1 MRVNSDSRFNA
12 RGLWLRVMLP
22 LAVIASTVLM
32 ACAGERIVE
41 VTVQTEIIRTV
52 EVEVPVEVEREV
64 VREVQVEVPIEVEK
78 EVIREIEVEKPIE
91 VVKEVVRTVEVE
103 KEVAVEVEVVKEVE
117 VVREVEIV
125 KEVEVEV
132 EKEVEVVKE
141 VEVEVVKE
149 VEKEVQVE
157 VVVTAT
163 PVLPPT
169 ATPVPAATDA
179 PPSLQA
185 AGELVWAIG
194 DSQRNWSGFNAGN
207 LCCASKALSV
217 VETLFKPIGTNIAE
231 NLLAESF
238 EFDPDLTYVDV
249 KLRQG
254 VTFHKNFGPL
264 TAEDVAWSTN
274 DTNPNLSST
283 LGSGQT
289 SVTDGS
295 GTWAGFLGSNPSEAL
310 DDQTVRIRWENFDPR
325 WDTWFF
331 GQDGLG
337 AGIVSKRAFDEMGK
351 DWNNDN
357 IVGTGPF
364 EFTNWIR
371 GDRTEY
377 TALSEHWRA
386 VPEISKITRV
396 SVPDESV
403 RIVML
408 QNGEADIAEIGTS
421 NIPTVERFGMV
432 RNGSGTARMV
442 TVMFAGNL
450 WETNHPTTGDP
461 LEIVTY
467 THDLPWLGNPHKPD
481 DGNNPAGM
489 DDMEQ
494 ARLVRQAL
502 AVSIDRELINEA
514 IIGGVGWPVEIPY
527 FDINHPDW
535 EGDRWGVG
543 YDPAMAES
551 LLDQAGFPRGSNG
564 TRFKIAM
571 FAWPVGHFFGDI
583 GDAVAQFWEEVGVDV
598 DVLHYEYTVFRPT
611 LVGRSATQ
619 AWTDTGPLENFATTP
634 WDFPRGIQMSAI
646 ARGGKSHGIEIPEAT
661 TNYKNVSAEPDRA
674 ARIDLNKGF
683 ADFLRHWMPGFGVV
697 AVPSLIV
704 YNPNAIG
711 SWDMEPGLRQ
721 AINSPEKITLP

>member
-1 MRVNSDSRFNA
+1 MVTS
-12 RGLWLRVMLP
+12 
-22 LAVIASTVLM
+22 LAAIASVALF
-32 ACAGERIVE
+32 ACGGERIVE

-64 VREVQVEVPIEVEK
+64 IREVEREVPV
-78 EVIREIEVEKPIE
+78 E
-91 VVKEVVRTVEVE
+91 VVKEVVREVE
-103 KEVAVEVEVVKEVE
+103 KEVAVEV
-117 VVREVEIV
+117 VREVV
-125 KEVEVEV
+125 QTVEV
-132 EKEVEVVKE
+132 EKEVP
-141 VEVEVVKE
+141 VEVVKE
-149 VEKEVQVE
+149 VIKEVEKEVAVEVVKEVQVE

-163 PVLPPT
+163 AVLPPT
-169 ATPVPAATDA
+169 ATPVPAASAA
-179 PPSLQA
+179 PPSRQA
-185 AGELVWAIG
+185 AGELIWAIG

-207 LCCASKALSV
+207 LCCGAKALSV
-217 VETLFKPIGTNIAE
+217 VETLFKPVGTNIAE

-238 EFDPDLTYVDV
+238 EFDSDLTYVDV
-249 KLRQG
+249 KVRQG
-254 VTFHKNFGPL
+254 VEFHKGFGPL
-264 TAEDVAWSTN
+264 TAEDIAWSTN
-274 DTNPNLSST
+274 DTNPNLSNE

-295 GTWAGFLGSNPSEAL
+295 GTWAGFLGANPSEAI

-337 AGIVSKRAFDEMGK
+337 AGVVSKRAFDEMGK

-364 EFTNWIR
+364 EFTNWVR

-377 TALSEHWRA
+377 TALSEHWRM
-386 VPEISKITRV
+386 VPEIAKITRV

-467 THDLPWLGNPHKPD
+467 THDLPWLGNPHSPE

-502 AVSIDRELINEA
+502 ALAVDRQLINEA
-514 IIGGVGWPVEIPY
+514 VIGGVGWPVEIPY

-535 EGDRWGVG
+535 EQNRWGVG
-543 YDPAMAES
+543 YDPAMAET
-551 LLDQAGFPRGSNG
+551 LLDQAGFPRGGDGN
-564 TRFKIAM
+564 RFKIAM

-661 TNYKNVSAEPDRA
+661 ANYRDVSAEPDRA
-674 ARIDLNKGF
+674 TRIALNKAF

-704 YNPNAIG
+704 YNPNSIG

>member
-1 MRVNSDSRFNA
+1 MNTSSESRA
-12 RGLWLRVMLP
+12 RTRSLWLRVMLP
-22 LAVIASTVLM
+22 LTLIASIALL
-32 ACAGERIVE
+32 ACGSERIVE

-52 EVEVPVEVEREV
+52 EVEVPVE
-64 VREVQVEVPIEVEK
+64 IEK
-78 EVIREIEVEKPIE
+78 EVIREVEVEVP
-91 VVKEVVRTVEVE
+91 VVVE
-103 KEVAVEVEVVKEVE
+103 KEVEVAGETVIQTVVVEKEVQVAGETVIQTVVVEKEVEVEVVKEV
-117 VVREVEIV
+117 
-125 KEVEVEV
+125 
-132 EKEVEVVKE
+132 
-141 VEVEVVKE
+141 E

-179 PPSLQA
+179 PPSRQA
-185 AGELVWAIG
+185 PGELVWAIG

-207 LCCASKALSV
+207 LCCAAKALSV
-217 VETLFKPIGTNIAE
+217 VETLFKPVGTNIAD

-238 EFDPDLTYVDV
+238 EFDSDLTYVDV
-249 KLRQG
+249 KVRQG
-254 VTFHKNFGPL
+254 VEFHKGFGPL

-274 DTNPNLSST
+274 DTNPNLSNE

-295 GTWAGFLGSNPSEAL
+295 GTWAGFLGSNPSEAI
-310 DDQTVRIRWENFDPR
+310 DESTVRIRWENFDPR

-337 AGIVSKRAFDEMGK
+337 AGIVSKKSFDEMGK

-364 EFTNWIR
+364 EFTNWVR

-377 TALSEHWRA
+377 TALSSHWRQA
-386 VPEISKITRV
+386 AQISKITRV

-408 QNGEADIAEIGTS
+408 QNGEADIAEVGTS

-489 DDMEQ
+489 NDMDQ
-494 ARLVRQAL
+494 ARLVRTAL
-502 AVSIDRELINEA
+502 AMSIDRQLINEA
-514 IIGGVGWPVEIPY
+514 VIGGVGWPVEIPY

-535 EGDRWGVG
+535 EQDRWGVG
-543 YDPAMAES
+543 YDPDMAEA
-551 LLDQAGFPRGSNG
+551 LLDEAGFPRGSDGN
-564 TRFKIAM
+564 RFKIAM

-583 GDAVAQFWEEVGVDV
+583 GDAVAQFWEDVGVDV

-661 TNYKNVSAEPDRA
+661 ENYKAVSAEPDRA
-674 ARIDLNKGF
+674 ARIELNKGF

-704 YNPNAIG
+704 YNPNSIG

>member
-1 MRVNSDSRFNA
+1 
-12 RGLWLRVMLP
+12 MLSS
-22 LAVIASTVLM
+22 LAAIASFAIF
-32 ACAGERIVE
+32 ACGGERIVE
-41 VTVQTEIIRTV
+41 VTVQTEVIRTV

-64 VREVQVEVPIEVEK
+64 VREVEVEVPV
-78 EVIREIEVEKPIE
+78 E
-91 VVKEVVRTVEVE
+91 VVKEVVREVEKEVPVEVVKEVVQTVEVE
-103 KEVAVEVEVVKEVE
+103 KEVAVEVVKEV
-117 VVREVEIV
+117 I
-125 KEVEVEV
+125 KEV
-132 EKEVEVVKE
+132 EKEVA
-141 VEVEVVKE
+141 VEVV
-149 VEKEVQVE
+149 KEVQVE

-179 PPSLQA
+179 PPSRQA
-185 AGELVWAIG
+185 PGELVWAIG

-207 LCCASKALSV
+207 LCCGAKSLSV
-217 VETLFKPIGTNIAE
+217 VETLFKPVGTNIAE

-238 EFDPDLTYVDV
+238 EFDSDLTYVDV
-249 KLRQG
+249 KVRQG
-254 VTFHKNFGPL
+254 VEFHKGFGSL
-264 TAEDVAWSTN
+264 TAEDIAWSTN
-274 DTNPNLSST
+274 DTNPNLSNE

-295 GTWAGFLGSNPSEAL
+295 GTWAGFLGANPSEAI

-337 AGIVSKRAFDEMGK
+337 AGIVSKRAFEEMGK

-364 EFTNWIR
+364 EFTNWVR

-386 VPEISKITRV
+386 VPEIAKITRV

-502 AVSIDRELINEA
+502 AMAIDRQLINEA
-514 IIGGVGWPVEIPY
+514 VIGGVGWPVEIPY

-535 EGDRWGVG
+535 EQNRWGVG
-543 YDPAMAES
+543 YDPAMAEA
-551 LLDQAGFPRGSNG
+551 LLDQAGFPRGGNG

-661 TNYKNVSAEPDRA
+661 ANYKNVSAEPDRA
-674 ARIDLNKGF
+674 SRINLNKDF

>member
-1 MRVNSDSRFNA
+1 MKINSESRA
-12 RGLWLRVMLP
+12 RSRSLWLRVMLP
-22 LAVIASTVLM
+22 LTMIASIALL
-32 ACAGERIVE
+32 ACGGERIVE

-52 EVEVPVEVEREV
+52 EVEVPVEVQKEVIREV
-64 VREVQVEVPIEVEK
+64 EIEVPIEIEK
-78 EVIREIEVEKPIE
+78 EVIREVEKEVPVEIVKEIEVI
-91 VVKEVVRTVEVE
+91 R
-103 KEVAVEVEVVKEVE
+103 EVAVEVVK
-117 VVREVEIV
+117 
-125 KEVEVEV
+125 EVEV
-132 EKEVEVVKE
+132 EKEVEVIKE
-141 VEVEVVKE
+141 VE

-163 PVLPPT
+163 AVLPPT
-169 ATPVPAATDA
+169 ATPVPAASDA
-179 PPSLQA
+179 PPSRQA
-185 AGELVWAIG
+185 AGELVWAIA

-207 LCCASKALSV
+207 LCCAAKALSV
-217 VETLFKPIGTNIAE
+217 VETLFKPVGTNIAD

-238 EFDPDLTYVDV
+238 EFDSDLTYVDV
-249 KLRQG
+249 KVRQG
-254 VTFHKNFGPL
+254 VEFHKGFGPL

-274 DTNPNLSST
+274 DTNPNLSNE

-310 DDQTVRIRWENFDPR
+310 DDSTVRIRWENFDPR

-337 AGIVSKRAFDEMGK
+337 AGIVSKNAFTEMGK

-364 EFTNWIR
+364 EFTSWTR

-377 TALSEHWRA
+377 TALPSHWRQA
-386 VPEISKITRV
+386 AQIAKITRI

-408 QNGEADIAEIGTS
+408 QNGEADIAEVGTS

-450 WETNHPTTGDP
+450 WETNHPTTGDA

-489 DDMEQ
+489 NDMDQ
-494 ARLVRQAL
+494 ARLVRTAL
-502 AVSIDRELINEA
+502 AMSIDRDLINEA
-514 IIGGVGWPVEIPY
+514 VIGGVGWPVEIPY

-535 EGDRWGVG
+535 DQERWGVG
-543 YDPAMAES
+543 YDPDMAEA
-551 LLDQAGFPRGSNG
+551 LLDQAGYPRGADGN
-564 TRFKIAM
+564 RFKIAM
-571 FAWPVGHFFGDI
+571 FAWPVGHFYGDI
-583 GDAVAQFWEEVGVDV
+583 GDAIAQFWEEIGVDV

-634 WDFPRGIQMSAI
+634 WDFPRGIQMSVI
-646 ARGGKSHGIEIPEAT
+646 ARGGKSHGLEFPEAT
-661 TNYKNVSAEPDRA
+661 ANYKAVSAEPDRA
-674 ARIDLNKGF
+674 ARIELNKGF
-683 ADFLRHWMPGFGVV
+683 ADFLRHWLPGFGVV
-697 AVPSLIV
+697 AAPSLIV
-704 YNPNAIG
+704 YNPNSIG

>member
-1 MRVNSDSRFNA
+1 MKIYSEAKA
-12 RGLWLRVMLP
+12 RSHSLWLRVMLP
-22 LAVIASTVLM
+22 LTLIASIALL
-32 ACAGERIVE
+32 ACGGERIVE

-52 EVEVPVEVEREV
+52 EVEVPVEVQKEVIREV
-64 VREVQVEVPIEVEK
+64 EVEVPIEVEK
-78 EVIREIEVEKPIE
+78 EVIRE
-91 VVKEVVRTVEVE
+91 VE
-103 KEVAVEVEVVKEVE
+103 KEVPVEVVKEVE
-117 VVREVEIV
+117 VIREVAVEV
-125 KEVEVEV
+125 EKVVEKEVEVEV
-132 EKEVEVVKE
+132 IKEV
-141 VEVEVVKE
+141 E

-179 PPSLQA
+179 PPSRQA

-207 LCCASKALSV
+207 LCCAAKALSV
-217 VETLFKPIGTNIAE
+217 VETLFKPVGTNIAD

-238 EFDPDLTYVDV
+238 QFDSDLTYVDV
-249 KLRQG
+249 KVRQG
-254 VTFHKNFGPL
+254 VEFHKGFGPL

-274 DTNPNLSST
+274 DTNPNLSNE

-310 DDQTVRIRWENFDPR
+310 DDSTVRIRWENFDPR

-337 AGIVSKRAFDEMGK
+337 AGIVSKKAFDEMGK

-377 TALSEHWRA
+377 TALPSHWRQA
-386 VPEISKITRV
+386 AQISKITRV

-408 QNGEADIAEIGTS
+408 QNGEADIAEVGTS

-489 DDMEQ
+489 TDMDQ
-494 ARLVRQAL
+494 ARLVRTAL
-502 AVSIDRELINEA
+502 AMSVDRQLINEA
-514 IIGGVGWPVEIPY
+514 VIGGVGWPVEIPY

-535 EGDRWGVG
+535 DNDRWGVG
-543 YDPAMAES
+543 YDPAMAEA
-551 LLDQAGFPRGSNG
+551 LLDEAGFPRGSNG

-571 FAWPVGHFFGDI
+571 FAWPVGHFYGDI
-583 GDAVAQFWEEVGVDV
+583 GDAIAQFWEEVGVDV

-661 TNYKNVSAEPDRA
+661 ANYKAVSAEPDRA
-674 ARIDLNKGF
+674 ARIELNKGF
-683 ADFLRHWMPGFGVV
+683 ADFLRHWLPGFGVV
-697 AVPSLIV
+697 AAPSLIV
-704 YNPNAIG
+704 YNPNSIG

>member
-1 MRVNSDSRFNA
+1 MSNRPASKVRP
-12 RGLWLRVMLP
+12 RLLWLGMMTS
-22 LAVIASTVLM
+22 LAAIASFALF
-32 ACAGERIVE
+32 ACGSERIVE

-52 EVEVPVEVEREV
+52 EVEVPVEVE
-64 VREVQVEVPIEVEK
+64 K
-78 EVIREIEVEKPIE
+78 EVIREVEREVPVE
-91 VVKEVVRTVEVE
+91 VVKEVVREVE
-103 KEVAVEVEVVKEVE
+103 KEVAVEVVKEV
-117 VVREVEIV
+117 VQT
-125 KEVEVEV
+125 VEVEREV
-132 EKEVEVVKE
+132 PVEVVKE
-141 VEVEVVKE
+141 VIKE
-149 VEKEVQVE
+149 VEKEVAVEVVREVQVE

-163 PVLPPT
+163 AVLPPT
-169 ATPVPAATDA
+169 ATPVPAASAA
-179 PPSLQA
+179 PPSRQA

-207 LCCASKALSV
+207 LCCAAKALSV
-217 VETLFKPIGTNIAE
+217 VETLFKPVGSNIAE

-238 EFDPDLTYVDV
+238 EFDPELTYVDV
-249 KLRQG
+249 KVRQG
-254 VTFHKNFGPL
+254 VEFHKGFGPL
-264 TAEDVAWSTN
+264 TAEDIAWSTN
-274 DTNPNLSST
+274 DTNPNLSNE

-295 GTWAGFLGSNPSEAL
+295 GTWAGFLGANPSEAL
-310 DDQTVRIRWENFDPR
+310 DDETVRIRWENFDPR

-337 AGIVSKRAFDEMGK
+337 AGIVSKNAFDEMGK

-364 EFTNWIR
+364 EFTNWVR

-377 TALSEHWRA
+377 SALSEHWRV

-421 NIPTVERFGMV
+421 NIPTVERFGMT

-467 THDLPWLGNPHKPD
+467 THDLPWLGNPHKPE

-502 AVSIDRELINEA
+502 AMSIDRQLINEA
-514 IIGGVGWPVEIPY
+514 VIGGVGWPVEIPY
-527 FDINHPDW
+527 YDINHPDW
-535 EGDRWGVG
+535 EEDRWSVG
-543 YDPAMAES
+543 YDPDMAEA
-551 LLDQAGFPRGSNG
+551 LLDQAGFPRGGDG

-583 GDAVAQFWEEVGVDV
+583 GDAVAQFWEEIGVDV

-661 TNYKNVSAEPDRA
+661 ENYRAVSAEPDRA
-674 ARIDLNKGF
+674 ARIDLNKEF

>member
-1 MRVNSDSRFNA
+1 MTSKAKSRPYLI
-12 RGLWLRVMLP
+12 GVGILLSLV
-22 LAVIASTVLM
+22 AVASTALF
-32 ACAGERIVE
+32 ACGSERIVE

-52 EVEVPVEVEREV
+52 EVEVPVEVEKQVVREVQVEVPVEVEKEV
-64 VREVQVEVPIEVEK
+64 VREVQVEVP
-78 EVIREIEVEKPIE
+78 
-91 VVKEVVRTVEVE
+91 VEVE
-103 KEVAVEVEVVKEVE
+103 KEV
-117 VVREVEIV
+117 VREVQVEV
-125 KEVEVEV
+125 TRQVEVEVEV
-132 EKEVEVVKE
+132 EKEVI
-141 VEVEVVKE
+141 KE

-157 VVVTAT
+157 VIITAT

-179 PPSLQA
+179 PPSRQA
-185 AGELVWAIG
+185 AGELIWAIG

-207 LCCASKALSV
+207 LCCGAKSLSV
-217 VETLFKPIGTNIAE
+217 VETLFKPVGTNIAA

-238 EFDPDLTYVDV
+238 EFDSDLTYVDV

-254 VTFHKNFGPL
+254 VEFHKDFGPL

-295 GTWAGFLGSNPSEAL
+295 GTWAGFLGSNASEAI
-310 DDQTVRIRWENFDPR
+310 DAQTVRIRWENFDPR

-337 AGIVSKRAFDEMGK
+337 AGIVSKKAFDEMGR

-386 VPEISKITRV
+386 VPQIAKITRV

-450 WETNHPTTGDP
+450 WETNHPTTGEP

-467 THDLPWLGNPHKPD
+467 THDLPWLGNPHKPE
-481 DGNNPAGM
+481 DGNNPDGM

-502 AVSIDRELINEA
+502 AMSIDRQLINEA
-514 IIGGVGWPVEIPY
+514 VIGGVGWPVEIPY

-535 EGDRWGVG
+535 ENDRWGVG
-543 YDPAMAES
+543 YDPDMAEA
-551 LLDQAGFPRGSNG
+551 LLDQAGFPRGSDGN
-564 TRFKIAM
+564 RFKIAM

-661 TNYKNVSAEPDRA
+661 ANYRDVSAEPDRA
-674 ARIDLNKGF
+674 ERIALNKGF

-704 YNPNAIG
+704 YNPNSIG
-711 SWDMEPGLRQ
+711 SWDMEPGLRS
-721 AINSPEKITLP
+721 AINSPENITLP

>member
-1 MRVNSDSRFNA
+1 MILSI
-12 RGLWLRVMLP
+12 RGFALLLLGAASLV
-22 LAVIASTVLM
+22 AV
-32 ACAGERIVE
+32 ACGGERIVE

-52 EVEVPVEVEREV
+52 EVEVPVEVEKEVIREV
-64 VREVQVEVPIEVEK
+64 EREVPIEVEK
-78 EVIREIEVEKPIE
+78 EVVR
-91 VVKEVVRTVEVE
+91 EVVREVEVPVEVE
-103 KEVAVEVEVVKEVE
+103 KEVVREVVKEVP
-117 VVREVEIV
+117 
-125 KEVEVEV
+125 VEV
-132 EKEVEVVKE
+132 EKEVVREVVKE
-141 VEVEVVKE
+141 VE

-179 PPSLQA
+179 PPSRQA
-185 AGELVWAIG
+185 PSELVWAIG

-207 LCCASKALSV
+207 LCCGAKALSV
-217 VETLFKPIGTNIAE
+217 VETLFKPVGTNIAE

-238 EFDPDLTYVDV
+238 EFDSDLTYVDV
-249 KLRQG
+249 RVRQG
-254 VTFHKNFGPL
+254 VEFHKGFGPL
-264 TAEDVAWSTN
+264 TAEDIAWSTN
-274 DTNPNLSST
+274 DTNPNLSNE

-310 DDQTVRIRWENFDPR
+310 DDSTVRIRWENFDPR

-337 AGIVSKRAFDEMGK
+337 AGIVSKKAFDEMGK

-364 EFTNWIR
+364 EFTNWVR

-377 TALSEHWRA
+377 TALPSHWRQA
-386 VPEISKITRV
+386 AQISKITRV

-494 ARLVRQAL
+494 ARLVRH
-502 AVSIDRELINEA
+502 R
-514 IIGGVGWPVEIPY
+514 
-527 FDINHPDW
+527 
-535 EGDRWGVG
+535 
-543 YDPAMAES
+543 
-551 LLDQAGFPRGSNG
+551 
-564 TRFKIAM
+564 TRN
-571 FAWPVGHFFGDI
+571 
-583 GDAVAQFWEEVGVDV
+583 VD
-598 DVLHYEYTVFRPT
+598 
-611 LVGRSATQ
+611 
-619 AWTDTGPLENFATTP
+619 
-634 WDFPRGIQMSAI
+634 
-646 ARGGKSHGIEIPEAT
+646 
-661 TNYKNVSAEPDRA
+661 
-674 ARIDLNKGF
+674 
-683 ADFLRHWMPGFGVV
+683 
-697 AVPSLIV
+697 
-704 YNPNAIG
+704 
-711 SWDMEPGLRQ
+711 
-721 AINSPEKITLP
+721 

>member
-1 MRVNSDSRFNA
+1 MKNKLQSIPRPRWV
-12 RGLWLRVMLP
+12 WLAMLSS
-22 LAVIASTVLM
+22 LAGIASFAIF
-32 ACAGERIVE
+32 ACGGERIVE
-41 VTVQTEIIRTV
+41 VTVQTEVIRTV

-64 VREVQVEVPIEVEK
+64 VREVEVEVPV
-78 EVIREIEVEKPIE
+78 E
-91 VVKEVVRTVEVE
+91 VVKEVVREVEKEVAVEVVKEVVQTVEVE
-103 KEVAVEVEVVKEVE
+103 KEVAVEVVKEV
-117 VVREVEIV
+117 I
-125 KEVEVEV
+125 KEV
-132 EKEVEVVKE
+132 EKEVA
-141 VEVEVVKE
+141 VEVV
-149 VEKEVQVE
+149 KEVQVE

-179 PPSLQA
+179 PPSRQA
-185 AGELVWAIG
+185 PGELVWAIG

-207 LCCASKALSV
+207 LCCGAKALSV
-217 VETLFKPIGTNIAE
+217 VETLFKPVGTNIAE

-238 EFDPDLTYVDV
+238 EFDSDLTYVDV
-249 KLRQG
+249 KVRQG
-254 VTFHKNFGPL
+254 VEFHKGFGSL
-264 TAEDVAWSTN
+264 TAEDIAWSTN
-274 DTNPNLSST
+274 DTNPNLSNE

-295 GTWAGFLGSNPSEAL
+295 GTWAGFLGANPSEAI

-337 AGIVSKRAFDEMGK
+337 AGIVSKRAFEEMGK

-364 EFTNWIR
+364 EFTNWVR

-386 VPEISKITRV
+386 VPEIAKITRV

-502 AVSIDRELINEA
+502 AMAIDRQLINEA
-514 IIGGVGWPVEIPY
+514 VIGGVGWPVEIPY

-535 EGDRWGVG
+535 EKDRWGVG
-543 YDPAMAES
+543 YDPAMAEA
-551 LLDQAGFPRGSNG
+551 LLDQAGFPRGGNG

-661 TNYKNVSAEPDRA
+661 ANYKNVSAEPDRA
-674 ARIDLNKGF
+674 ARINLNKDF